1 MLDITNKNMKTENEQ
16 ESNLSIVISSPEN
29 KEISFNEEDSN
40 DLAVERSTSTNT
52 LNVFHID
59 KQSAKSNS
67 ATSLNVPSSRSMT
80 SILSFPF
87 PTQGNGI
94 LFLYATFLIFLAIF
108 CFLAGLMTGKYTLCQ
123 CSSETVNMENGYQ

>member
-1 MLDITNKNMKTENEQ
+1 MLDITNENMKTENEQ

-40 DLAVERSTSTNT
+40 ALAVERSTSTNT
-52 LNVFHID
+52 LNVFHME
-59 KQSAKSNS
+59 KLSVKSHSGSSMNI
-67 ATSLNVPSSRSMT
+67 PSSRSMT

-94 LFLYATFLIFLAIF
+94 IFLYATFLIFLATF

-123 CSSETVNMENGYQ
+123 CSSETGNMENGYQ